1 MRINPYLDYY
11 FYLCR
16 QINLKMKHTY
26 YPQGTCSQVIEF
38 EINDGV
44 VHNVQ
49 FYGGCDGNT
58 QGVGRLV
65 EGMKADEVVQRL
77 EGIRCGFKA
86 TSCPD
91 QLAKAIRQAIALTIS
106 E

>member
-1 MRINPYLDYY
+1 
-11 FYLCR
+11 
-16 QINLKMKHTY
+16 MKYTY

-38 EINDGV
+38 EIIDGKI
-44 VHNVQ
+44 HNVQ
-49 FYGGCDGNT
+49 FYGGCSGNT

-65 EGMKADEVVQRL
+65 EGRDAAEVITRL

-91 QLAKAIRQAIALTIS
+91 QLSKGIRQALAEETKD
-106 E
+106 

>member
-1 MRINPYLDYY
+1 
-11 FYLCR
+11 
-16 QINLKMKHTY
+16 MKHTY

-65 EGMKADEVVQRL
+65 EGMKADEVVQPSTRA
-77 EGIRCGFKA
+77 R
-86 TSCPD
+86 PM
-91 QLAKAIRQAIALTIS
+91 LTFAS
-106 E
+106 GTCSKSPGSTVTAMPSAAWPWASRRR